1 MEKRREKKKK
11 KRHPIVGVT
20 LLCTLLASLC
30 AGALAWFQL
39 NRYEAGL
46 VEVCAVQQDSYVQ
59 LVLDQI
65 RMRRDQKSR
74 GEIEDILGSMDASS
88 NKYWTF
94 SRRQDMLFV
103 KDVLE
108 TNKYKGFTTAT
119 YYVSDSARSF
129 LEDIRV
135 DRVSHAGIFI
145 EDREYIASGGAF
157 EYQGDVYRLCL
168 LTNRSVLLDNN
179 VFLGAKTEL
188 CALAAGMLLL
198 FLFVPVLLAGKVRR
212 LQLRGDRQDEAIEM
226 LNQSLDRMNKFFS
239 ERDLHDTRRSL
250 WSKEALPAFIAKLR
264 ARKAYPL
271 SLALLRCS
279 GETAARELL
288 ALASVALDRTV
299 LRFTLD
305 GNVIGLLF
313 VQCDLERALES
324 AMSLLSDDVSLEEFL
339 LLSSA
344 AERRKS
350 SASAGAV
357 KGGDSSWR

>member
-1 MEKRREKKKK
+1 MEKRREKKK

-94 SRRQDMLFV
+94 SRGQDMLFV

-145 EDREYIASGGAF
+145 EDREYIASGGASGRRRRCLPSLQSF
-157 EYQGDVYRLCL
+157 ARGKRIRCRWPCCAAPGRL
-168 LTNRSVLLDNN
+168 RPGS
-179 VFLGAKTEL
+179 FW
-188 CALAAGMLLL
+188 
-198 FLFVPVLLAGKVRR
+198 R
-212 LQLRGDRQDEAIEM
+212 
-226 LNQSLDRMNKFFS
+226 
-239 ERDLHDTRRSL
+239 
-250 WSKEALPAFIAKLR
+250 WPAWHWTG
-264 ARKAYPL
+264 
-271 SLALLRCS
+271 RCS
-279 GETAARELL
+279 ALRWTA
-288 ALASVALDRTV
+288 T
-299 LRFTLD
+299 
-305 GNVIGLLF
+305 
-313 VQCDLERALES
+313 
-324 AMSLLSDDVSLEEFL
+324 
-339 LLSSA
+339 
-344 AERRKS
+344 
-350 SASAGAV
+350 
-357 KGGDSSWR
+357 

>member
-94 SRRQDMLFV
+94 SRGQDMLFV

-145 EDREYIASGGAF
+145 EDTG
-157 EYQGDVYRLCL
+157 
-168 LTNRSVLLDNN
+168 
-179 VFLGAKTEL
+179 
-188 CALAAGMLLL
+188 
-198 FLFVPVLLAGKVRR
+198 
-212 LQLRGDRQDEAIEM
+212 
-226 LNQSLDRMNKFFS
+226 
-239 ERDLHDTRRSL
+239 
-250 WSKEALPAFIAKLR
+250 
-264 ARKAYPL
+264 
-271 SLALLRCS
+271 
-279 GETAARELL
+279 
-288 ALASVALDRTV
+288 
-299 LRFTLD
+299 
-305 GNVIGLLF
+305 
-313 VQCDLERALES
+313 
-324 AMSLLSDDVSLEEFL
+324 
-339 LLSSA
+339 
-344 AERRKS
+344 
-350 SASAGAV
+350 
-357 KGGDSSWR
+357 